1 MGIEGEKWE
10 VTQDEG
16 KEDGEIRTILSDYQ
30 EI

>member
-1 MGIEGEKWE
+1 MGIEGEKWK
-10 VTQDEG
+10 VNQDER